1 MPQRPFSRSAS
12 DSSSRRTYEILDEPA
27 GDDYVALL
35 RAASGECATGAVTA
49 PSSLT
54 VEGRAVVDALR
65 GPAAAMLP
73 SPGSVVR
80 FSITEQTLDVLAGR
94 ASTLYSWRTPSLPDS
109 LCLFRPDGSPWL
121 ISVAGRRLGYIE
133 LTVLER
139 VRLSHVAPAVA
150 ASLANRAAR
159 DAILG
164 SLERRLEERTQSL
177 VDDVRGY
184 VRDAAADSR
193 EVLVDALLTWLISG
207 DDVRAAVAVELT
219 GSMQLTEMRE
229 PLEEYSEWLRSGDS
243 SPPVFADHPVLRDRW
258 IARRLRLVRDSL
270 SRLPT

>member
-1 MPQRPFSRSAS
+1 MSQRPFSRSAS
-12 DSSSRRTYEILDEPA
+12 DASARRTYEILDEPS

-35 RAASGECATGAVTA
+35 RAASGECATGALTA
-49 PSSLT
+49 TSSLT
-54 VEGRAVVDALR
+54 TAGRAVVDALR
-65 GPAAAMLP
+65 GPSASVP
-73 SPGSVVR
+73 SAGSVVR
-80 FSITEQTLDVLAGR
+80 FPITPATLDVLAER
-94 ASTLYSWRTPSLPDS
+94 ASTLYSWRTPTLPDS

-121 ISVAGRRLGYIE
+121 ISVAGQRLGYIE

-150 ASLANRAAR
+150 SSLANRAAR

-177 VDDVRGY
+177 VGDLRGY

-193 EVLVDALLTWLISG
+193 DVLVDALLRWLVSG
-207 DDVRAAVAVELT
+207 DDVRSAVAVELI
-219 GSMQLTEMRE
+219 GSLQLTEMRE
-229 PLEEYSEWLRSGDS
+229 PLEEYVDWLRSGDS

-258 IARRLRLVRDSL
+258 IARRLRLVRDTL
-270 SRLPT
+270 AQLPD